1 MKSLKN
7 LIEGCQKGREE
18 DKKELMV
25 RFLPLIR
32 KVARCMNRD
41 VSREDLEQD
50 LWVYFWQCVVDFD
63 LEKAEHF
70 PAILCCRLS
79 QHRKYLLRSWS
90 RRHEVEGR
98 ALDDV
103 DEESYDM
110 NLSSLW
116 MDEWKRLLQKA
127 GCSDKQIQVA
137 MALATYESVKDVC
150 QELGM
155 SQQSLYRYKT
165 VLRSVCERNPKIL
178 DFLKI

>member
-7 LIEGCQKGREE
+7 LIEGCQKGQEE
-18 DKKELMV
+18 DKKELMA

-32 KVARCMNRD
+32 KMSRCMNLN

-50 LWVYFWQCVVDFD
+50 LWVYFWQCVVHFD
-63 LEKAEHF
+63 LEKADYF
-70 PAILCCRLS
+70 PAIISMRLD

-90 RRHEVEGR
+90 RRHNVEGR
-98 ALDDV
+98 SLDDL
-103 DEESYDM
+103 DEESYEM
-110 NLSSLW
+110 ELSSLW

-155 SQQSLYRYKT
+155 SQQSLYRYKKA
-165 VLRSVCERNPKIL
+165 LRSVCERNPKIF